1 MAELITVA
9 RPYAEAV
16 FRLGKESGKL
26 DQWSEVLAKL
36 GLIAD
41 DATARQVAS
50 NPRYSAAQVQQLL
63 VELLGAGVT
72 DEVKNFVALI
82 LENDRFTALP
92 VIRDL
97 YESYKAAEAGE
108 VEAQIESAFPLDA
121 AQVDAL
127 KTSLAQHFN
136 RKVAATTSTNAD
148 LIGGVKV
155 TVGDVVIDASIAGKL
170 SELAT
175 SLKS

>member
-1 MAELITVA
+1 MAL
-9 RPYAEAV
+9 
-16 FRLGKESGKL
+16 
-26 DQWSEVLAKL
+26 
-36 GLIAD
+36 
-41 DATARQVAS
+41 QVAS
-50 NPRYSAAQVQQLL
+50 DPRYSAAQVQQLL
-63 VELLGAGVT
+63 VELLGAGVN

-82 LENDRFTALP
+82 VENNRFTALP

-121 AQVDAL
+121 TQVDAL
-127 KTSLAQHFN
+127 KASLAKHFN
-136 RKVAATTSTNAD
+136 RKVAATTTTNAD